1 MFSTF
6 WIGIS
11 FISSLICLNTK
22 YSNYKT
28 FKLISS
34 LNIAATDSIN
44 HKIILTD
51 LKNLTVE
58 EIRFE
63 LTSVKG
69 TGKWTTDVY
78 LIFCSQHPD
87 IFPEGDIAAMK
98 KCLWT
103 NRNKKQRR
111 TFELHRKMGS
121 HENSCFQ
128 NTLAPLFSITKMY
141 LLIIN

>member
-1 MFSTF
+1 M
-6 WIGIS
+6 
-11 FISSLICLNTK
+11 NTK

-98 KCLWT
+98 KCL
-103 NRNKKQRR
+103 
-111 TFELHRKMGS
+111 
-121 HENSCFQ
+121 
-128 NTLAPLFSITKMY
+128 
-141 LLIIN
+141 